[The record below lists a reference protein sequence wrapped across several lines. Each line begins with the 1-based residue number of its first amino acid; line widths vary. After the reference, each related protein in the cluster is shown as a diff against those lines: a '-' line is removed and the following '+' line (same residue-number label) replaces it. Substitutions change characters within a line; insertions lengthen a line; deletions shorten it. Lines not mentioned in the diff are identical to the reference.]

1 MNDKEFIKRFNDIS
15 ISNICKKLGYN
26 SQNIYTGKASNDK
39 ILLVRN
45 IIEYEI
51 KKLLLDLEYKYFID
65 LYESKQIEV
74 LEDDEN
80 ES

>member
-15 ISNICKKLGYN
+15 ISNICKKLGYK

>member
-15 ISNICKKLGYN
+15 ISNICKQLGYK
-26 SQNIYTGKASNDK
+26 SQNIYSGKASTDK

-65 LYESKQIEV
+65 LYESKKIEV
-74 LEDDEN
+74 IEEDTN
-80 ES
+80 V